1 MANCFQTVD
10 ISVVL
15 CLVIIT
21 YATVVVS
28 RIVDTH
34 LSHGVAGTVLLLP
47 AASIAGGV
55 HLLVPLAHVRQPVL
69 RDRTRL
75 LPMARRA
82 TPPTV
87 TFRLVFGGT
96 ARTFTRL
103 LLLLRTITR
112 VMAILVTVVAL
123 DATVPISDSV
133 NLHILCAVVA
143 IDHTVGRGEAIHGSI
158 LGIPMVDKLALRGN
172 LVHNNIP

>member
-1 MANCFQTVD
+1 M
-10 ISVVL
+10 
-15 CLVIIT
+15 
-21 YATVVVS
+21 
-28 RIVDTH
+28 
-34 LSHGVAGTVLLLP
+34 VLLLP
-47 AASIAGGV
+47 PASIAAGV
-55 HLLVPLAHVRQPVL
+55 LLLVPLAHVRQPVL
-69 RDRTRL
+69 RNSARL

-87 TFRLVFGGT
+87 AFRLVFGGT

-133 NLHILCAVVA
+133 DLHILGAVVA
-143 IDHTVGRGEAIHGSI
+143 IDDTVGRGEAIHGGILSI
-158 LGIPMVDKLALRGN
+158 SMVNKLALRGN
-172 LVHNNIP
+172 LVHNDIP